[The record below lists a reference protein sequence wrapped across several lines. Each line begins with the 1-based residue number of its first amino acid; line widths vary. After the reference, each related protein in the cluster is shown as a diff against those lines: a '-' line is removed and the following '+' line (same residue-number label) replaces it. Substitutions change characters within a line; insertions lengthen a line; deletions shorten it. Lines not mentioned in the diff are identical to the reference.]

1 MIKNEV
7 LVQSPTRIDFAG
19 GTLDCWP
26 INALMNPVTTINVAI
41 NIFTTCR
48 LSPREDSQIMIHS
61 RETGQTY
68 EFADLEECLSC
79 DRPDFLFFREHIDYW
94 KPEFGFNLSAQSD
107 SPMGGG
113 LGGSSSLSISIFKA
127 FCQINEVEMDDYEI
141 VRVCSGIEAKILK
154 MPTGTQDYFPPL
166 RGGFNII
173 DYKFGWPE
181 VQSLAID
188 DLDIN
193 KNISVFFTGK
203 SHHSGINNWQVI
215 KNFVEGDAKT
225 QLALNDIRVVADETK
240 EAVLNKDWKQLPEL
254 FKKEFKAR
262 MELADSFSS
271 PEIEKL
277 AEVAFDNGGE
287 AINIC
292 GAGGGGCVF
301 IWSEP
306 ENRDQVIEACTEA
319 GFKHLDVKLV

>member
-41 NIFTTCR
+41 NIYTTCR
-48 LSPREDSQIMIHS
+48 LSKREDSKIKIHS
-61 RETGQTY
+61 RETGQSY
-68 EFADLEECLSC
+68 EFDNLSDCLQC
-79 DRPDFLFFREHIDYW
+79 DRPDFLFFREHVDYW
-94 KPEFGFNLSAQSD
+94 QPDYGFNLSAQSD

-127 FCQINEVEMDDYEI
+127 FSELNGLEVDSYET
-141 VRVCSGIEAKILK
+141 VRICSGIEAKILK

-166 RGGFNII
+166 HGGFNII

-181 VQSLAID
+181 VQCIAIE

-193 KNISVFFTGK
+193 KNISIFFTGR

-215 KNFVEGDAKT
+215 KKFIDGDENT
-225 QLALNDIRVVADETK
+225 LSALNDIRDVADATK
-240 EAVLNKDWKQLPEL
+240 KVVIEKNWEKLPQL
-254 FKKEFKAR
+254 FKKEFQAR
-262 MELADSFSS
+262 MKLADSFSS

-277 AEVAFDNGGE
+277 AQVSYDNGAE

-301 IWSEP
+301 VWSCP
-306 ENRDQVIEACTEA
+306 EDRDNIINACTEA
-319 GFKHLDVKLV
+319 GFKHLDVRLV

>member
-26 INALMNPVTTINVAI
+26 INALMTPVTTINVAI

-48 LSPREDSQIMIHS
+48 LSARDDKKIMIHS
-61 RETGQTY
+61 RETKQNYTF
-68 EFADLEECLSC
+68 ENLQECLDC
-79 DRPDFLFFREHIDYW
+79 DQPDFLFFREHIAYW
-94 KPEFGFNLSAQSD
+94 KPDYGFNLSAQSD
-107 SPMGGG
+107 SPVGGG

-127 FCQINEVEMDDYEI
+127 FCQLNEVEMGDYET
-141 VRVCSGIEAKILK
+141 VRICSGIEAKILK

-166 RGGFNII
+166 KGGFSII
-173 DYKFGWPE
+173 DYKCGWPE
-181 VQSLAID
+181 VQSISIE

-215 KNFVEGDAKT
+215 KSFVEGDEKT
-225 QLALNDIRVVADETK
+225 TSALNQIRDVADQTK
-240 EAVLNKDWKQLPEL
+240 QVVINKDWKKLPDL
-254 FKKEFKAR
+254 FKREFKAR
-262 MELADSFSS
+262 MELADTFSS

-277 AEVAFDNGGE
+277 SEVAFENGGD

-301 IWSEP
+301 VWSEP
-306 ENRDQVIEACTEA
+306 EKRDGIIQACADA

>member
-26 INALMNPVTTINVAI
+26 INALLNPVSTINVAI
-41 NIFTTCR
+41 SIYTTCR
-48 LSPREDSQIMIHS
+48 LSFRDDNKIIIHS
-61 RETGQTY
+61 REMDRTF
-68 EFADLEECLSC
+68 EFNNLEECLSC
-79 DRPDFLFFREHIDYW
+79 EEKDFLFFREHIDYW
-94 KPEFGFNLSAQSD
+94 KPDFGFNLSAQSD
-107 SPMGGG
+107 SPVGGG
-113 LGGSSSLSISIFKA
+113 LGGSSSLSVSIFKA
-127 FCQINEVEMDDYEI
+127 FCQLKEIEIDDYEV
-141 VRVCSGIEAKILK
+141 VRICSGIEAKILK

-166 RGGFNII
+166 KGGMNII

-181 VQSLAID
+181 VQSLTTAD
-188 DLDIN
+188 FNIN
-193 KNISVFFTGK
+193 DNISIFFTGR

-215 KNFVEGDAKT
+215 KNFVEGDQTTCA
-225 QLALNDIRVVADETK
+225 ALNKIREVAEDTR
-240 EAVLNKDWKQLPEL
+240 EAVLDKNWKKLPQL
-254 FKKEFKAR
+254 FKKEFDAR
-262 MELADSFSS
+262 MSLASSFSS

-277 AEVAFDNGGE
+277 AEVAEQNGAD

-306 ENRDQVIEACTEA
+306 ARKAQIIEACVKE
-319 GFKHLDVKLV
+319 GFQHLDVELV

>member
-41 NIFTTCR
+41 DIFTTCR
-48 LSPREDSQIMIHS
+48 LSKRDDNKILIHS
-61 RETGQTY
+61 RETKQNYT
-68 EFADLEECLSC
+68 FKNLEECLAC
-79 DRPDFLFFREHIDYW
+79 DKSDFLFFKEHISYW
-94 KPEFGFNLSAQSD
+94 KPDFGFNLSAQSD
-107 SPMGGG
+107 SPVGGG

-127 FCQINEVEMDDYEI
+127 FCEIGEIKMDDYET
-141 VRVCSGIEAKILK
+141 VRICSGIEAKILK

-166 RGGFNII
+166 KGGFSII
-173 DYKFGWPE
+173 NYKFGCPE
-181 VQSLAID
+181 VQSIAID

-215 KNFVEGDAKT
+215 KKFIDGDKKT
-225 QLALNDIRVVADETK
+225 ITALNEIRDVANRTK
-240 EAVLNKDWKQLPEL
+240 EVIVGKEWGRLPEL
-254 FKKEFKAR
+254 FKQEFKAR
-262 MELADSFSS
+262 MDLAETFSS

-277 AEVAFDNGGE
+277 AKIAFENGGD

-306 ENRDQVIEACTEA
+306 EKRNAIIEACVGA
-319 GFKHLDVKLV
+319 GFKYLDAQLV

>member
-26 INALMNPVTTINVAI
+26 INALMSPVTTINVAI

-48 LSPREDSQIMIHS
+48 LSLRDDEQIMVHS

-68 EFADLEECLSC
+68 EFNDLEECLRC
-79 DRPDFLFFREHIDYW
+79 EKPDFQFFREHIDYW
-94 KPEFGFNLSAQSD
+94 KPQSGFNLSAQSD

-113 LGGSSSLSISIFKA
+113 LGGSSSLSISMFKA
-127 FCQINEVEMDDYEI
+127 FCQIHDVAMDDYEI
-141 VRVCSGIEAKILK
+141 VRICSGIEAKILK

-173 DYKFGWPE
+173 EYRSGWPKVE
-181 VQSLAID
+181 TLSVE

-193 KNISVFFTGK
+193 QNISVFFTGK

-215 KNFVEGDAKT
+215 KKFVEGDPKT
-225 QLALNDIRVVADETK
+225 QTALQKIREVADETK
-240 EAVLNKDWKQLPEL
+240 KVVLDKDWSQLPAL
-254 FKKEFKAR
+254 FQREFEAR
-262 MELADSFSS
+262 MDLAESFSS

-277 AEVAFDNGGE
+277 AEIAFANGGD

-301 IWSEP
+301 VWSSP
-306 ENRDQVIEACTEA
+306 ENRQGVIEACSEA
-319 GFKHLDVKLV
+319 GFQHLDVELV

>member
-26 INALMNPVTTINVAI
+26 INALLNPVTTINVAI
-41 NIFTTCR
+41 DIYTTCR
-48 LSPREDSQIMIHS
+48 LSKRDDSQIMIHS
-61 RETGQTY
+61 RETGKTY
-68 EFADLEECLSC
+68 EFANLEECLAS
-79 DRPDFLFFREHIDYW
+79 DQPDFLFFREHVEYW
-94 KPEFGFNLSAQSD
+94 SPEFGFNLSAQSD

-127 FCQINEVEMDDYEI
+127 FCELTGTEVDEYET
-141 VRVCSGIEAKILK
+141 VRICSGIEAKILK

-173 DYKFGWPE
+173 DYKFGLPE
-181 VQSLAID
+181 VQRIAIE

-193 KNISVFFTGK
+193 KNISIFFTGR

-215 KNFVEGDAKT
+215 KKFVDGDKNTLA
-225 QLALNDIRVVADETK
+225 ALNEIREVADATK
-240 EAVLNKDWKQLPEL
+240 QVVIEKDWQQLPTL
-254 FKKEFKAR
+254 FKKEFSAR
-262 MELADSFSS
+262 MKLADSFSS
-271 PEIEKL
+271 PEIEEL
-277 AEVAFDNGGE
+277 AAVAYEHGAE

-301 IWSEP
+301 VWSSP
-306 ENRDQVIEACTEA
+306 NDRDSIIEACSEA
-319 GFKHLDVKLV
+319 GFKHLDVRLV

>member
-41 NIFTTCR
+41 NIYTTCR
-48 LSPREDSQIMIHS
+48 LSMRDDHKIMIHS
-61 RETGQTY
+61 RETGKTY
-68 EFADLEECLSC
+68 EFENLKDCLDNSA
-79 DRPDFLFFREHIDYW
+79 PDFLFFREHIAYW
-94 KPEFGFNLSAQSD
+94 QPRFGFNLSAQSD

-127 FCQINEVEMDDYEI
+127 FSQINNIEMDDYEI
-141 VRVCSGIEAKILK
+141 VRICAGIEAKILK

-166 RGGFNII
+166 KGGFNII
-173 DYKFGWPE
+173 DYKYGSPE
-181 VQSLAID
+181 VQSIAID

-193 KNISVFFTGK
+193 KNISVFFTGR
-203 SHHSGINNWQVI
+203 SHNSGINNWQVI
-215 KNFVEGDAKT
+215 KKFIDGDAKT
-225 QLALNDIRVVADETK
+225 MEALDEIKQVAEETK
-240 EAVLNKDWKQLPEL
+240 AVVMDQHWQELPRL
-254 FKKEFKAR
+254 FKKEFEAR
-262 MELADSFSS
+262 MKLAESFSS

-277 AEVAFDNGGE
+277 AQVAYDNGGD

-301 IWSEP
+301 IWSSP
-306 ENRDQVIEACTEA
+306 EKRDQVIRSCTEA
-319 GFKHLDVKLV
+319 GFQHLDVQLV

>member
-1 MIKNEV
+1 MLKNEV

-41 NIFTTCR
+41 DIYTTCR
-48 LSPREDSQIMIHS
+48 LSVREDSKIMIHS
-61 RETGQTY
+61 REMGKTY
-68 EFADLEECLSC
+68 EFDSLEECLAC
-79 DRPDFLFFREHIDYW
+79 DQPDFLFFREHINYW
-94 KPEFGFNLSAQSD
+94 KPQHGLNLYAQSD

-127 FCQINEVEMDDYEI
+127 FCELNEIEMDEYET
-141 VRVCSGIEAKILK
+141 VRICSGIEAKILK

-166 RGGFNII
+166 KGGVNII
-173 DYKFGWPE
+173 DYTFGWPQ
-181 VQSLAID
+181 VQCLDST

-215 KNFVEGDAKT
+215 KNFVEGDQNTLTALDEIRIVAEATKT
-225 QLALNDIRVVADETK
+225 AVINKEWDE
-240 EAVLNKDWKQLPEL
+240 LPLL
-254 FKKEFKAR
+254 FKKEFEAR
-262 MELADSFSS
+262 MKLADSFSS

-277 AEVAFDNGGE
+277 AEIALNNGGD

-301 IWSEP
+301 IWSSSETTLP
-306 ENRDQVIEACTEA
+306 NDKKKEE
-319 GFKHLDVKLV
+319 

>member
-41 NIFTTCR
+41 DIYTTCR
-48 LSPREDSQIMIHS
+48 LSKRDDSQILIHS
-61 RETGQTY
+61 RETDNTY
-68 EFADLEECLSC
+68 EFASLEECLDC
-79 DRPDFLFFREHIDYW
+79 DQKDFQFFREHIAYW
-94 KPEFGFNLSAQSD
+94 QPDFGFNLSAQSD

-127 FCQINEVEMDDYEI
+127 FAEMYDKEIDPYEI
-141 VRVCSGIEAKILK
+141 VRICSGIEAKILN

-166 RGGFNII
+166 HGGFNII
-173 DYKFGWPE
+173 DYNFGWPQ
-181 VQSLAID
+181 VQSISID

-193 KNISVFFTGK
+193 KNISIFFTGR

-215 KNFVEGDAKT
+215 KNFVDGDKT
-225 QLALNDIRVVADETK
+225 TLAALGEIKEVAQETRQVVID
-240 EAVLNKDWKQLPEL
+240 KDWAQLPKL
-254 FKKEFKAR
+254 FKKEFDAR
-262 MELADSFSS
+262 MKLADSFSS

-277 AEVAFDNGGE
+277 AEVAYEVGAD

-301 IWSEP
+301 VWSSP
-306 ENRDQVIEACTEA
+306 DKRNDIIDACTEA
-319 GFKHLDVKLV
+319 GFRHLDVRLV